1 MRVQKSDSHAKNAW
15 DKKAGTINLLVVYG
29 SLPLR
34 HPRNM
39 KLPGFGDVQFVALN
53 LEKETRYSSIQKG

>member
-1 MRVQKSDSHAKNAW
+1 MRVQKSDSYANNAW
-15 DKKAGTINLLVVYG
+15 DKKAETTNLLDVYG

-34 HPRNM
+34 HPRNI

-53 LEKETRYSSIQKG
+53 LEKETRYSSMQKG